1 MTTTGRPRIC
11 ASIVNE
17 DLNALKAIE
26 NQIDLFEVR
35 IDLIGP
41 GWKEVA
47 GQLDKPWV
55 ACNRRRAEG
64 GNWLGTETA
73 RIEELLKAIG
83 LGASIV
89 DVEVETPN
97 VEEIVESIK
106 AKAKC
111 LLSYHQTDW
120 MLPLNEMRYIVHKQL
135 EYGADICKVIT
146 TAQNFE
152 DNLTALQINTEFPE
166 TRVISFAM
174 GTPGMISR
182 VFCPL
187 IGGDFTYASIE
198 KGKESAPGQIT
209 VGELRRIYEMRA
221 INRTK

>member
-17 DLNALKAIE
+17 DLNAVKAIE
-26 NQIDLFEVR
+26 NQVDLFEVR

-41 GWKEVA
+41 GWKKVA
-47 GQLDKPWV
+47 GQLNKTWV

-64 GNWLGTETA
+64 GSWLGNETT
-73 RIEELLKAIG
+73 RIEELFKAIS

-89 DVEVETPN
+89 DVEVETPH

-106 AKAKC
+106 PKAKC

-120 MLPLNEMRYIVHKQL
+120 MLPLNEMRYIVHRQL
-135 EYGADICKVIT
+135 EYGADICKVIA
-146 TAQNFE
+146 TAQSFE

-166 TRVISFAM
+166 SRVVSFAM
-174 GTPGMISR
+174 GDLGMTSR

-198 KGKESAPGQIT
+198 RGKESAPGQIT
-209 VGELRRIYEMRA
+209 VGELRRIYEMRS
-221 INRTK
+221 TKKKK